1 MSTKCLLFCLY
12 FSIKERV
19 VYECNLLSSFN
30 NSSAAFLS
38 PFVYRLV
45 GANHRLARANHRLVG
60 ANHRL
65 VGANYSESELKGLQ
79 MNISN
84 RLMTLCF
91 AERNR

>member
-60 ANHRL
+60 AN
-65 VGANYSESELKGLQ
+65 YSESELKGLQ